1 MSPTLFQFQTAVDF
15 SLLAWA
21 LRSNLR
27 GVSHRLCPDVVDGK
41 PAGINGRTLY
51 RGVTNVRGVC
61 DQQELAAKLNQYS
74 MSDHQEETER
84 CVFVFVCVFVCGEE
98 G

>member
-1 MSPTLFQFQTAVDF
+1 M
-15 SLLAWA
+15 
-21 LRSNLR
+21 
-27 GVSHRLCPDVVDGK
+27 
-41 PAGINGRTLY
+41 
-51 RGVTNVRGVC
+51 RGVC
-61 DQQELAAKLNQYS
+61 DRQELAAKLNQYS